1 MSSSE
6 NLLKDMISGKS
17 MTASQQI
24 GLTVRLSIPAILA
37 QISSIV
43 MQYIDASMVGR
54 LGANASG
61 AIGLVSSTTWLFGGL
76 CIAVTTG
83 FTVQIA
89 QAVGA
94 GEDKS
99 ARNIMKQGLIIA
111 LCISVI
117 LTLIAALISTPL
129 PRWLGG
135 EAAIQKMA
143 SQYFLVYMLGLPA
156 LQMNSIAGGMHQSSG
171 NMRLPGILNVMCCVM
186 DVIFN
191 LFFIFPTRI
200 VNLSIPF
207 LSSVRLAGSQMAGT
221 VQAEA
226 FGSHLST
233 LVQSETSMNGLTF
246 TMPGLGLGVAGAA
259 LGTITAEAVTCAIM
273 VTTLLWKNK
282 TLHLR
287 KGEHLR
293 FHRDTFT
300 RAVKIGA
307 PVGLE
312 QMVMCSAYVMSTKIV
327 SPLGTIAIAANSFAV
342 TAESFCYM
350 PGYGVQAASTTL
362 VGQCVGAGQKQLS
375 RRMAWITMGL
385 GVSVMTIGG
394 VLMYIVAPSMIGVL
408 TPNEEIRNLGAAV
421 LRIEA
426 FAEPFYAASIVASG
440 ALRGAGDTLV
450 PSCMNFA
457 SMWCVRIPLAAI
469 LAPRVGLYGVW
480 IAMCVELCFRG
491 ILFTTRLKRE
501 RWMRVFEEK

>member
-111 LCISVI
+111 LCISAM
-117 LTLIAALISTPL
+117 LALIAALISTPL
-129 PRWLGG
+129 PGWLGG

-171 NMRLPGILNVMCCVM
+171 NMRLPGVLNVMCCVM
-186 DVIFN
+186 DVFFN
-191 LFFIFPTRI
+191 MLFIFQTRSVQI
-200 VNLSIPF
+200 NSI
-207 LSSVRLAGSQMAGT
+207 
-221 VQAEA
+221 
-226 FGSHLST
+226 
-233 LVQSETSMNGLTF
+233 TF

-273 VTTLLWKNK
+273 VTALLWKNR

-287 KGEHLR
+287 KGEHLS
-293 FHRDTFT
+293 FHRDTLA

-350 PGYGVQAASTTL
+350 PGYGVQAAASTL

-385 GVSVMTIGG
+385 GVSVMTVGG
-394 VLMYIVAPSMIGVL
+394 VLMYIAAPAMIGVL

-491 ILFTTRLKRE
+491 ILFTARLKRE
-501 RWMRVFEEK
+501 RWMRVFDEHH

>member
-111 LCISVI
+111 MCISA
-117 LTLIAALISTPL
+117 LLALIAALISTPL

-135 EAAIQKMA
+135 ETDIQKMA

-186 DVIFN
+186 DVFFN
-191 LFFIFPTRI
+191 MLFIFQTRSVQI
-200 VNLSIPF
+200 NSI
-207 LSSVRLAGSQMAGT
+207 
-221 VQAEA
+221 
-226 FGSHLST
+226 
-233 LVQSETSMNGLTF
+233 TF

-273 VTTLLWKNK
+273 VTALLWKNR

-293 FHRDTFT
+293 FHRDILVK
-300 RAVKIGA
+300 AVKIGA

-385 GVSVMTIGG
+385 GVSVMTVGG
-394 VLMYIVAPSMIGVL
+394 VLMYIAAPAMIGVL

>member
-117 LTLIAALISTPL
+117 LALIAAVISTPL

-191 LFFIFPTRI
+191 LFFIFPTRSVQI
-200 VNLSIPF
+200 NSI
-207 LSSVRLAGSQMAGT
+207 
-221 VQAEA
+221 
-226 FGSHLST
+226 
-233 LVQSETSMNGLTF
+233 TF

-293 FHRDTFT
+293 FHRDTLA

-350 PGYGVQAASTTL
+350 PGYGVQAAATTL

-385 GVSVMTIGG
+385 GVSVMTLGG
-394 VLMYIVAPSMIGVL
+394 VLMYIAAPAMIGVL

>member
-111 LCISVI
+111 LCISA
-117 LTLIAALISTPL
+117 LLALIAALISTPL

-186 DVIFN
+186 DVFFN
-191 LFFIFPTRI
+191 MLFIFQTRSVQI
-200 VNLSIPF
+200 NSI
-207 LSSVRLAGSQMAGT
+207 
-221 VQAEA
+221 
-226 FGSHLST
+226 
-233 LVQSETSMNGLTF
+233 TF

-273 VTTLLWKNK
+273 VTALLWKNR

-287 KGEHLR
+287 KGERIR
-293 FHRDTFT
+293 FHRDTLVK
-300 RAVKIGA
+300 AVKIGA

-350 PGYGVQAASTTL
+350 PGYGVQAAATTL

-385 GVSVMTIGG
+385 GVSVMTVGG
-394 VLMYIVAPSMIGVL
+394 VLMYIAAPAMIGVL

>member
-94 GEDKS
+94 GEEKS

-111 LCISVI
+111 LCISA
-117 LTLIAALISTPL
+117 LLALIAALISTPL
-129 PRWLGG
+129 PSWLGG

-186 DVIFN
+186 DVFFN
-191 LFFIFPTRI
+191 MLFIFQTRSVQI
-200 VNLSIPF
+200 NSI
-207 LSSVRLAGSQMAGT
+207 
-221 VQAEA
+221 
-226 FGSHLST
+226 
-233 LVQSETSMNGLTF
+233 TF

-273 VTTLLWKNK
+273 VTALLWKNR

-293 FHRDTFT
+293 FHRDILVK
-300 RAVKIGA
+300 AVKIGA

-394 VLMYIVAPSMIGVL
+394 VLMYIAAPAMIGVL

>member
-117 LTLIAALISTPL
+117 LALIAAVISTPL
-129 PRWLGG
+129 PSWLGG

-186 DVIFN
+186 DVFFN
-191 LFFIFPTRI
+191 MLFIFQTRSVQI
-200 VNLSIPF
+200 NSI
-207 LSSVRLAGSQMAGT
+207 
-221 VQAEA
+221 
-226 FGSHLST
+226 
-233 LVQSETSMNGLTF
+233 TF

-273 VTTLLWKNK
+273 VTALLWKNK

-293 FHRDTFT
+293 FHRDILVK
-300 RAVKIGA
+300 AVKIGA

-394 VLMYIVAPSMIGVL
+394 VLMYIAAPAMIGVL

>member
-111 LCISVI
+111 LCISALLALV
-117 LTLIAALISTPL
+117 AALISTPL

-186 DVIFN
+186 DVFFN
-191 LFFIFPTRI
+191 MLFIFQTRSVQI
-200 VNLSIPF
+200 NSI
-207 LSSVRLAGSQMAGT
+207 
-221 VQAEA
+221 
-226 FGSHLST
+226 
-233 LVQSETSMNGLTF
+233 TF

-273 VTTLLWKNK
+273 VTALLWKNK

-293 FHRDTFT
+293 FHRDILVK
-300 RAVKIGA
+300 AVKIGA

-350 PGYGVQAASTTL
+350 PGYGVQAAATTL

-385 GVSVMTIGG
+385 GVSVMTVGG
-394 VLMYIVAPSMIGVL
+394 VLMYIAAPAMIGVL

-501 RWMRVFEEK
+501 RWMRVFDEN

>member
-54 LGANASG
+54 LGAKASG

-94 GEDKS
+94 GEEKN

-111 LCISVI
+111 LCISA
-117 LTLIAALISTPL
+117 LLALIAALISTPL
-129 PRWLGG
+129 PGWLGG

-200 VNLSIPF
+200 V
-207 LSSVRLAGSQMAGT
+207 
-221 VQAEA
+221 
-226 FGSHLST
+226 HLKNI
-233 LVQSETSMNGLTF
+233 VF

-273 VTTLLWKNK
+273 VTALLWKNR

-287 KGEHLR
+287 KGEHLS
-293 FHRDTFT
+293 FHRDTLA

-350 PGYGVQAASTTL
+350 PGYGVQAAATTL

-385 GVSVMTIGG
+385 GVSVMTVGG
-394 VLMYIVAPSMIGVL
+394 VLMYIAAPAMIGVL

-491 ILFTTRLKRE
+491 ILFTARLKRE
-501 RWMRVFEEK
+501 RWMRVFENKGGKHASI

>member
-111 LCISVI
+111 LCISAM
-117 LTLIAALISTPL
+117 LALIAALISTPL

-186 DVIFN
+186 DVFFN
-191 LFFIFPTRI
+191 MLFIFQTRSVQI
-200 VNLSIPF
+200 NSI
-207 LSSVRLAGSQMAGT
+207 
-221 VQAEA
+221 
-226 FGSHLST
+226 
-233 LVQSETSMNGLTF
+233 TF

-273 VTTLLWKNK
+273 VTALLWKNR

-287 KGEHLR
+287 KGERLR
-293 FHRDTFT
+293 FHRDTLAK
-300 RAVKIGA
+300 AVKIGA

-394 VLMYIVAPSMIGVL
+394 VLMYIAAPSMIGVL

-501 RWMRVFEEK
+501 RWMRVFDEH

>member
-117 LTLIAALISTPL
+117 LALIAAVISTPL

-191 LFFIFPTRI
+191 LFFIFPTRSVQI
-200 VNLSIPF
+200 NSI
-207 LSSVRLAGSQMAGT
+207 
-221 VQAEA
+221 
-226 FGSHLST
+226 
-233 LVQSETSMNGLTF
+233 TF

-293 FHRDTFT
+293 FHRDTLA

-394 VLMYIVAPSMIGVL
+394 VLMYIAAPSMIGVL

-501 RWMRVFEEK
+501 RWMRVFDEK

>member
-111 LCISVI
+111 LCISALLALV
-117 LTLIAALISTPL
+117 AALISTPL

-200 VNLSIPF
+200 VQINSI
-207 LSSVRLAGSQMAGT
+207 
-221 VQAEA
+221 
-226 FGSHLST
+226 
-233 LVQSETSMNGLTF
+233 TF

-273 VTTLLWKNK
+273 VTALLWKNR

-287 KGEHLR
+287 KGEHLS
-293 FHRDTFT
+293 FHRDTLA

-350 PGYGVQAASTTL
+350 PGYGVQAAATTL

-385 GVSVMTIGG
+385 GVSVMTVGG
-394 VLMYIVAPSMIGVL
+394 VLMYIAAPAMIGVL
-408 TPNEEIRNLGAAV
+408 TPNEEIRDLGAAV

-491 ILFTTRLKRE
+491 ILFTARLKRE
-501 RWMRVFEEK
+501 RWMRVFDEHH